1 VSQDAYRIRLIGFP
15 WISGLLFQNRK
26 LKMKVERRDM
36 FYSLLLLPVDAVA
49 LLLAG
54 LLTWYLRFK
63 TDFLGLDPAGTV
75 LSLHSFFIIA
85 AAIIPA
91 YLIIF
96 AIARLYVDHREQRY
110 LDELFRV
117 LLGLS
122 TGTLGLIVFL
132 FFRQEVDTSRFLI
145 IATWILAI
153 LFVAIGRYGVRI
165 FERIERKR
173 GIGVHKVIIIG
184 ENDTSRRLRRNFR
197 EHPEQGVQVVAVIG
211 HQDAGRIVR
220 EIAEYLETH
229 QPSEV
234 IQTDPT
240 LRQSSVE
247 HLLDFCD
254 EHRLRYKFT
263 PNIFETQAT
272 NIGLS
277 TVAGIPIVELKHT
290 PLEGWGRIGKR
301 SLDLA
306 GSGLGI
312 LVLSPILI
320 ALALAVKI
328 GSRGPVFY
336 RQERVDRDQIFRI
349 YKFRSMYLG
358 ADQMLE
364 KLKKYNERSGPLFK
378 IKNDP
383 RVTPVGRFIRKTSL
397 DELAQL
403 INVLKGDMSLVGPR
417 PHLPSEIARY
427 KKHHRK
433 LLRIKPGI
441 TGLAAI
447 SGRSDLDFEDEVR
460 LDTYYIEHWSLLLD
474 LKILLRTIPV
484 VLARRSAA

>member
-1 VSQDAYRIRLIGFP
+1 
-15 WISGLLFQNRK
+15 
-26 LKMKVERRDM
+26 M

-63 TDFLGLDPAGTV
+63 TDVPGLDPAGAT
-75 LSLHSFFIIA
+75 LSLDSFFTFA
-85 AAIIPA
+85 AVIIPA

-122 TGTLGLIVFL
+122 TGTLGLIVYL

-145 IATWILAI
+145 IATWILSI

-165 FERIERKR
+165 FERLERKR
-173 GIGVHKVIIIG
+173 GIGVHKVIIVG

-220 EIAEYLETH
+220 EIEQYLETH
-229 QPSEV
+229 QPSEI

-301 SLDLA
+301 ALDIV
-306 GSGLGI
+306 GSSIGI
-312 LVLSPILI
+312 VVLSPVL
-320 ALALAVKI
+320 LALAAAVKF
-328 GSRGPVFY
+328 GSPGPVFY
-336 RQERVDRDQIFRI
+336 RDKRVDRDRVFKLL
-349 YKFRSMYLG
+349 KFRSMYIG
-358 ADQMLE
+358 AD
-364 KLKKYNERSGPLFK
+364 KLREELRKKYNERPGPLFK
-378 IKNDP
+378 MKNDP
-383 RVTPVGRFIRKTSL
+383 RVTPVGRFTRKTSL

-403 INVLKGDMSLVGPR
+403 FNVIKGDMSLVGPR
-417 PHLPSEIARY
+417 PHRPEEIARY

>member
-1 VSQDAYRIRLIGFP
+1 
-15 WISGLLFQNRK
+15 
-26 LKMKVERRDM
+26 MKVERRDM

-145 IATWILAI
+145 IATWILGI

-165 FERIERKR
+165 YERIERKR

-220 EIAEYLETH
+220 EITEYLETH
-229 QPSEV
+229 QPSEI

-272 NIGLS
+272 NIGIG

-301 SLDLA
+301 ALDIA
-306 GSGLGI
+306 GSSLGLI
-312 LVLSPILI
+312 ILSPVYALI
-320 ALALAVKI
+320 AIAIKMDTE
-328 GSRGPVFY
+328 GPVF
-336 RQERVDRDQIFRI
+336 ERMARVGNGGEFKL
-349 YKFRSMYLG
+349 YKFRSMIKN
-358 ADQMLE
+358 ARFMKQ
-364 KLKKYNERSGPLFK
+364 KLMKYNERTGPLFK
-378 IKNDP
+378 MKNDP
-383 RVTPVGRFIRKTSL
+383 RITLVGRFIRRTSL
-397 DELAQL
+397 DELGQL
-403 INVLKGDMSLVGPR
+403 INVFKGEMSLVGPR
-417 PHLPSEIARY
+417 PHEPEEVAKYQR
-427 KKHHRK
+427 HHRK
-433 LLRIKPGI
+433 LLTIKPGI